1 MTEFITIPLPY
12 HNKFDES
19 CRKKKK
25 KKYFERNK
33 IEIEI
38 KLLELAEEQNC
49 SRKREKEWYFR
60 YENGY
65 RTFVSLITKKHLS

>member
-1 MTEFITIPLPY
+1 MNPVE
-12 HNKFDES
+12 
-19 CRKKKK
+19 KKKK
-25 KKYFERNK
+25 KNISKK
-33 IEIEI
+33 IEIKI